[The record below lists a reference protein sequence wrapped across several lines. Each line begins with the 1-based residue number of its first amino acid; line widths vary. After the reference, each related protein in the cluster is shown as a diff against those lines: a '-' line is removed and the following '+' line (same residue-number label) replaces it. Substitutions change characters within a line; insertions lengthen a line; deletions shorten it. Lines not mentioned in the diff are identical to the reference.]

1 MNRAALLL
9 LLLATFPACRP
20 ATEKDTAPERTPVA
34 EAPSPSP
41 EESRELTGRMWV
53 RTDPSAPVGEM
64 RAFLPDGT
72 LLMDSCWGTYR
83 LVHWRQSGQTLT
95 WNEDGMDIQAEI
107 VSLTAQELHLRLN
120 LVDGPQD
127 QRYEPATVPFTCP
140 DMPR

>member
-1 MNRAALLL
+1 MNRAAVLL
-9 LLLATFPACRP
+9 LLLATLPACRP
-20 ATEKDTAPERTPVA
+20 ATEEDTAAERTPVA

-41 EESRELTGRMWV
+41 EASPELTGRMWV
-53 RTDPSAPVGEM
+53 RTDPSAPLGEM

-72 LLMDSCWGTYR
+72 LLMDSCWEAYR

-95 WNEDGMDIQAEI
+95 WDEDGMEIRAEI
-107 VSLTAQELHLRLN
+107 VSLTAEELHLRLN

-127 QRYEPATVPFTCP
+127 QRYQPATVPFTCP